1 MVAGVVKMAAGS
13 SRRVL
18 LGLRAYARHR
28 AERGLVG
35 RTLHAVQ
42 RAIADGRIT
51 PIDGKIDPEVADIQW
66 AEKTDAAQQARGAR
80 GGHAPR
86 PGADPPRSVP
96 TSGGDRGG
104 DRDGYFATKER
115 RERAEA
121 ELAELELQERRRELV
136 RAADVERVTFEAN
149 RAVRDRVMGIADR
162 VAPIVAAEA
171 DVARCHEIIAN
182 ECRAALRDVVQALA
196 EAA

>member
-1 MVAGVVKMAAGS
+1 MVAGVVKMAAVS

-66 AEKTDAAQQARGAR
+66 AEKTDSAQQARGAR

-86 PGADPPRSVP
+86 PASEPPRLAPAS
-96 TSGGDRGG
+96 G

-136 RAADVERVTFEAN
+136 RASDVERATFDAN

-162 VAPIVAAEA
+162 VAPIVASEA
-171 DVARCHEIIAN
+171 DVGRCHEIIAN
-182 ECRAALRDVVQALA
+182 ECRAALRDVVQAL
-196 EAA
+196 EAAA